1 MRAKILLAL
10 PALLAL
16 LPAAARAEAVC
27 GPLKIVN
34 IIHMIPTLSGDA
46 DIVPVV
52 IGGKP
57 RSFLLDTGGYLSQ
70 ISWPLAKELN
80 LSIQQQRQELYD
92 AVGNISRDEVHV
104 PEFSL
109 GESSDKDVALM
120 VSPGLGNTDTKGLD
134 GILAPDRLANNDA
147 ELDFSTDTLNLFS
160 PDHCPGHVVY
170 WSAPAV
176 AAVPITLE
184 QFRFSGDGRD
194 TSVLREVPTARPAE
208 NPSNPQGFHIF
219 VPVTLDGQQIK
230 ALLDTGA
237 NGTALRKDV
246 AEQRFGLVMG
256 EPGTPV
262 NGDLNGDV
270 SLKTYSHLFKSLSF
284 GDVTV
289 ASPRLTIIPNAMG
302 RNAEL
307 TPLVADR
314 AKTERDLINGP
325 ELTIGMDVLRRFRIY
340 FAFQEGKMY
349 VSPSSTPPGDVG
361 IKPYS
366 KEFLAGML
374 ARLDTLVAAS
384 PNDAG
389 NLNDR
394 CFWRGIAKTDLD
406 GALADC
412 DKSLALE
419 PGTAAVLDSRAFV
432 LFQQGK
438 YPEALAGYNA
448 ALAADSKQA
457 PSLMMRGLTKGKLG
471 DMAGENADV
480 AAAKADD
487 PTIEAQFKRI
497 GIEE

>member
-1 MRAKILLAL
+1 MRAKTILAVLAL
-10 PALLAL
+10 VAVT
-16 LPAAARAEAVC
+16 LPADAEEVC

-70 ISWPLAKELN
+70 ISRPLAKELN
-80 LSIQQQRQELYD
+80 LSVQQQRQELYD
-92 AVGNISRDEVHV
+92 AVGNISRDAVRV

-109 GESSDKDVALM
+109 GENSERDVALM
-120 VSPGLGNTDTKGLD
+120 VSPSLGNSDTKGVD
-134 GILAPDRLANNDA
+134 GILAPDRLAKNDA

-176 AAVPITLE
+176 AVVPITLG
-184 QFRFSGDGRD
+184 QFRFSRDGRE
-194 TSVLREVPTARPAE
+194 SNVLQEVPIARPTE
-208 NPSNPQGFHIF
+208 DPSNPQGFHII

-237 NGTALRKDV
+237 NGTALRKDI

-262 NGDLNGDV
+262 NGDLNGQV

-289 ASPRLTIIPNAMG
+289 ANPRLTIIPNAVG
-302 RNAEL
+302 RNADR

-325 ELTIGMDVLRRFRIY
+325 ELTIGMDVLRRLRLYI
-340 FAFQEGKMY
+340 AFQEGKMY
-349 VSPSSTPPGDVG
+349 VSPSSAPPEGVG
-361 IKPYS
+361 TRPYS
-366 KEFLAGML
+366 KEFLAAML
-374 ARLDTLVAAS
+374 ERLDTLVAAS

-471 DMAGENADV
+471 DSAGETADI

>member
-1 MRAKILLAL
+1 MRAKTILAVLAL
-10 PALLAL
+10 VAVT
-16 LPAAARAEAVC
+16 LPADAEEVC

-70 ISWPLAKELN
+70 ISRPLAKELN
-80 LSIQQQRQELYD
+80 LSVQQQRQELYD
-92 AVGNISRDEVHV
+92 AVGNISRDAVRV

-109 GESSDKDVALM
+109 GENSERDVALM
-120 VSPGLGNTDTKGLD
+120 VSPSLGNSDTKGVD
-134 GILAPDRLANNDA
+134 GILAPDRLAKNDA

-176 AAVPITLE
+176 AVVPITLG
-184 QFRFSGDGRD
+184 QFRFSRDGRE
-194 TSVLREVPTARPAE
+194 SNVLQEVPIARPTE
-208 NPSNPQGFHIF
+208 DPSNPQGFHII

-237 NGTALRKDV
+237 NGTALRKDI

-262 NGDLNGDV
+262 NGDLNGQV

-289 ASPRLTIIPNAMG
+289 ANPRLTIIPNAVG
-302 RNAEL
+302 RNADR

-325 ELTIGMDVLRRFRIY
+325 ELTIGMDVLRRLRLYI
-340 FAFQEGKMY
+340 AFQEGKMY
-349 VSPSSTPPGDVG
+349 VSPSSAPPEGVG
-361 IKPYS
+361 TRPYS

-374 ARLDTLVAAS
+374 ERLDTLVAAS

-471 DMAGENADV
+471 DSAGETADI